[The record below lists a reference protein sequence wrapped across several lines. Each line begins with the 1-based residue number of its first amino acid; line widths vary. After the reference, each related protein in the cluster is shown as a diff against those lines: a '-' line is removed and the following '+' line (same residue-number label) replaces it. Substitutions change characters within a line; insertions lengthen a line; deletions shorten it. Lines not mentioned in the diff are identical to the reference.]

1 MQNLRMKTLLRDA
14 EYKALQAQIN
24 PHFFFNTLNHAAQL
38 AMLEEAEE
46 SYTFIQ
52 QAAALFRSLK
62 GWEYPVTLNDE
73 VENVCTYA
81 YILKARF
88 KERIKF
94 EFEIEQDALTLPV
107 PGLILQPLVENA
119 YIHGLEPVTYQGLL
133 KVRVYR
139 EEGLTRVEVIDNGQG
154 ISRVGMVLVIVAGHI
169 DLSVGSVAGFTGAVV
184 AILQVWYHWGT
195 VPAALATLAVGV
207 VIGLWQA
214 FWIAGIGVPAFIVT
228 LSSMLVFRGG
238 ILFITKGVTIS
249 PLQKSLRFLGDGY
262 VSPAISVALVAA
274 ALLIY
279 IFLEIRSRQSR
290 KSHGLELPSIYL
302 QILKWAVVC
311 AVASIMTWELV
322 AYEGIPIPVLILLCL
337 VVLFTY
343 IANNTKFGRHVYAIG
358 GNKEA
363 AIFSGVNIKKTNTII
378 FVLMGVLSAIAGI
391 CINGTAKCSDDKRRD
406 KL

>member
-1 MQNLRMKTLLRDA
+1 MAVNIEKKSLKESLKESPLKGKFQFDLRAYTMIFALLA
-14 EYKALQAQIN
+14 IWAV
-24 PHFFFNTLNHAAQL
+24 FFFLTDGDFISSRNISMLSRQMSITTIL
-38 AMLEEAEE
+38 A
-46 SYTFIQ
+46 
-52 QAAALFRSLK
+52 
-62 GWEYPVTLNDE
+62 
-73 VENVCTYA
+73 
-81 YILKARF
+81 
-88 KERIKF
+88 
-94 EFEIEQDALTLPV
+94 
-107 PGLILQPLVENA
+107 
-119 YIHGLEPVTYQGLL
+119 
-133 KVRVYR
+133 
-139 EEGLTRVEVIDNGQG
+139 
-154 ISRVGMVLVIVAGHI
+154 VGMVLVIVAGHI

-249 PLQKSLRFLGDGY
+249 PLQQSLRFLGDGY

-311 AVASIMTWELV
+311 AVAGIMTWELV

-391 CINGTAKCSDDKRRD
+391 VLTARLNAATTSAGTNYELDAIAAAILGGTSTLGGVGTIPGAILGGLIMASIDNGMSLMNIDYSIQVIVKGLILVLAVAVDIITKRQ
-406 KL
+406 KA